1 MQLIVFA
8 IMPIQVPLGVLPKNK
23 TKYEDMM
30 DILQHL
36 QSYVPSKHVQKEM
49 SVPGREE
56 AVTLDDQEFAT
67 TLMGGDQLT
76 VARARGAQLIRSN
89 SSNNEDRLAG
99 LLPAAEDWH
108 TKLCLMQVINN
119 SCLVGSLPLM

>member
-1 MQLIVFA
+1 ML
-8 IMPIQVPLGVLPKNK
+8 IQVPLGVLPKNE

-36 QSYVPSKHVQKEM
+36 QGYVPAIDVKREM
-49 SVPGREE
+49 KVPGSDEPI
-56 AVTLDDQEFAT
+56 TIDDQRFTT

-89 SSNNEDRLAG
+89 TGTNQGSFAG
-99 LLPAAEDWH
+99 LLPVVEDWH
-108 TKLCLMQVINN
+108 TKLCLM
-119 SCLVGSLPLM
+119 